1 MVGDRS
7 GNSVATYLLKSFLSY
22 REYALSSTKCTR
34 QAVYLRKSTY
44 LRGNPSADATTIS
57 SPIGSLNTGW
67 RVSSCQT
74 TLDLHHGQENIDF
87 EPPIETILEQGQEEE
102 DYAHPG
108 AAGEGRKSAANTAL
122 ESINTLKAWNQ
133 FQDKAIKSLLKTV
146 KKMGKRIK
154 QLTKGKSKSPSH
166 DSDNTPPI
174 HLGSYHDDDVVEDS
188 EEGDEGSSKFQTAE
202 TSTRKRKAS
211 KSPQASTKG
220 DSTSSSSSDSF

>member
-1 MVGDRS
+1 
-7 GNSVATYLLKSFLSY
+7 
-22 REYALSSTKCTR
+22 
-34 QAVYLRKSTY
+34 
-44 LRGNPSADATTIS
+44 
-57 SPIGSLNTGW
+57 
-67 RVSSCQT
+67 
-74 TLDLHHGQENIDF
+74 
-87 EPPIETILEQGQEEE
+87 QEEE

-108 AAGEGRKSAANTAL
+108 AAGEGESSGDVENLMDYKTGEFHFKNHEIKGRKSAANTAL